1 VTDASAALCEMQPY
15 LQDAD
20 FTLYVGDVREVL
32 AGLPDESVHCVVT
45 SPPYWGLRDYGTG
58 SWAGGDEE
66 CDHKGAPL
74 ASDKSGLAG
83 YTSENVK
90 VRTNSVPF
98 KAICGKCGAQRVD
111 QQLGL
116 EPTPELYV
124 ANMVAV
130 FREVRRVLRRDG
142 TCWLNVGDSYNAGR
156 DGGWA
161 GGKKALNEGRD
172 LDAIYQGRSGANA
185 PGLKPKD
192 LVGIPWRLAFALQAD
207 GWYLRSEIIWAKPNP
222 MPESVTDR
230 PTKSHEQVFLL
241 TRSPRYFFDQE
252 AVREDYTPDGRAVTT
267 VQSGSG
273 AIGLKGIS
281 ERERW
286 AHSGRNLR
294 SVWEIATQAYPE
306 AHFATYPEALVER
319 CVKAGTSE
327 RGACSECGAPWERE
341 TERRT
346 SRGSYHDHG
355 DDLGAGMSQPQPA
368 SLRGSDFYRNYIPPR
383 TLGWEPSCE
392 CGLRTL
398 VPCVVLDPF
407 MGSGTTALVA
417 RNLGRRSIGV
427 ELNESYAELVVRR
440 TRQLSLLAEG
450 AEAVKPE
457 PDENKSVTPE
467 DDKSLTTGPPP
478 QPDRPLQ
485 RPRPR
490 RKPKKS

>member
-142 TCWLNVGDSYNAGR
+142 TCWLNIGDSYNAGR

-192 LVGIPWRLAFALQAD
+192 LVGIPWRLAFALQAE

-241 TRSPRYFFDQE
+241 TRSPRYFYRSGGG
-252 AVREDYTPDGRAVTT
+252 ARGLYAGRPRRYDR
-267 VQSGSG
+267 
-273 AIGLKGIS
+273 S
-281 ERERW
+281 ERQRC
-286 AHSGRNLR
+286 HR
-294 SVWEIATQAYPE
+294 TQ
-306 AHFATYPEALVER
+306 
-319 CVKAGTSE
+319 
-327 RGACSECGAPWERE
+327 
-341 TERRT
+341 
-346 SRGSYHDHG
+346 G
-355 DDLGAGMSQPQPA
+355 DQRARALGA
-368 SLRGSDFYRNYIPPR
+368 LRPESPFGVGDRNSGIPGSALRDISGGPCR
-383 TLGWEPSCE
+383 EVCE
-392 CGLRTL
+392 GGD
-398 VPCVVLDPF
+398 VGAWCVF
-407 MGSGTTALVA
+407 G
-417 RNLGRRSIGV
+417 
-427 ELNESYAELVVRR
+427 VRR
-440 TRQLSLLAEG
+440 TVGTRDG
-450 AEAVKPE
+450 AADVAWFLP
-457 PDENKSVTPE
+457 
-467 DDKSLTTGPPP
+467 
-478 QPDRPLQ
+478 
-485 RPRPR
+485 
-490 RKPKKS
+490 